1 MVEIFQYLT
10 NCRYFC
16 AMSDELYMKRCL
28 ELAEMGNGKV
38 SPNPL
43 VGCVIVSGGQIIG
56 EGYHKQY
63 GQAHAEVNAVH
74 SVLQKYGDN
83 AAALLKNA
91 IVYVSLE
98 PCAHFGK
105 TPPCADL
112 LIRHQVK
119 KVVIGNRDP
128 FPDVDGKGMGKLL
141 EAGIEVISGVLEE
154 ECSFINRRFF
164 TRIRQ
169 ARPYIILKW
178 ARTANGYFAPKNSVQ
193 QWISGPLAK
202 KLVHK
207 WRTEEDAILIG
218 KQTAIADNPQLSAR
232 EWPGRNPIRIV
243 VDRNLDVPA
252 SANLFNGLAKTI
264 VLNEQKTDV
273 NGNIHYI
280 SMEDMQYYLP
290 QKIAYQLYLM
300 DIQSII
306 IEGGANILNQFI
318 AAGLWDEARV
328 FTAAHSWDT
337 GILSP
342 QINGKITSVTAVD
355 DDQLTIYESYTG
367 KI

>member
-1 MVEIFQYLT
+1 MFEIFQYLT

-28 ELAEMGNGKV
+28 ELAEMGNGQV

-43 VGCVIVSGGQIIG
+43 VGCVIVSGGRIIG
-56 EGYHKQY
+56 EGYHKKY
-63 GQAHAEVNAVH
+63 GQAHAEVNAVN
-74 SVLQKYGDN
+74 SVLDKYGED
-83 AAALLKNA
+83 AASLLKQA
-91 IVYVSLE
+91 TVYVSLE

-141 EAGIEVISGVLEE
+141 NAGIEVVSGVLEE
-154 ECSFINRRFF
+154 ECSFVNRRFF
-164 TRIRQ
+164 TRISKN
-169 ARPYIILKW
+169 RPYIILKW

-207 WRTEEDAILIG
+207 WRTEEDAVLVG

-232 EWPGRNPIRIV
+232 EWPGRNPIRIMI
-243 VDRNLDVPA
+243 DRNLEVDPG
-252 SANLFNGLAKTI
+252 SQIYNDQAKTI
-264 VLNEQKTDV
+264 VLNEKRTDV
-273 NGNIHYI
+273 VNNINYVM
-280 SMEDMQYYLP
+280 MEDMQYYLP
-290 QKIAYQLYLM
+290 QKIAFQLYLM
-300 DIQSII
+300 DVQSII

-328 FTAAHSWDT
+328 FNSGHSWDT

-342 QINGKITSVTAVD
+342 QINGRITSVTSVD
-355 DDQLTIYESYTG
+355 NDQITIYENYIN
-367 KI
+367 K

>member
-1 MVEIFQYLT
+1 
-10 NCRYFC
+10 
-16 AMSDELYMKRCL
+16 MSDELYMKRCL
-28 ELAEMGNGKV
+28 ELAEMGNGQV

-56 EGYHKQY
+56 EGYHKKY
-63 GQAHAEVNAVH
+63 GQAHAEVNAVNA
-74 SVLQKYGDN
+74 VIEKYGEE
-83 AAALLKNA
+83 AAVLLKNA
-91 IVYVSLE
+91 TVYVSLE

-112 LIRHQVK
+112 LIRHQVQ

-128 FPDVDGKGMGKLL
+128 FPDVDGKGMEKLL
-141 EAGIEVISGVLEE
+141 HAGIEVVSGVLET
-154 ECSFINRRFF
+154 ECSFVNRRFF
-164 TRIRQ
+164 TRIKQ
-169 ARPYIILKW
+169 NRPYIILKW

-193 QWISGPLAK
+193 HWISGPLAK

-218 KQTAIADNPQLSAR
+218 KQTAITDNPQLSAR
-232 EWPGRNPIRIV
+232 EWPGINPIRIMI
-243 VDRNLDVPA
+243 DRKLEVADNSNIYNDQ
-252 SANLFNGLAKTI
+252 AKTI
-264 VLNEQKTDV
+264 VINEQKTDV
-273 NGNIHYI
+273 INNIHYI
-280 SMEDMQYYLP
+280 QMEDMQYYLP

-328 FTAAHSWDT
+328 FNSAHSWDT
-337 GILSP
+337 GIFSP
-342 QINGKITSVTAVD
+342 QINGRITSVNGID
-355 DDQLTIYESYTG
+355 NDQITIYENYIN
-367 KI
+367 K